1 MGETVQSAA
10 GGLRARLSRF
20 NLTGQVLALAAMV
33 IVQTVVIGFDYAS
46 VGEWFATWS
55 ANWVNIL
62 RNNAIVGIISL
73 A

>member
-1 MGETVQSAA
+1 M
-10 GGLRARLSRF
+10 
-20 NLTGQVLALAAMV
+20 LALAAMV

-73 A
+73 GMTFVIITGGIDLAVGSTLVGGAR

>member
-1 MGETVQSAA
+1 
-10 GGLRARLSRF
+10 
-20 NLTGQVLALAAMV
+20 MV

-73 A
+73 GMTFVIITGA